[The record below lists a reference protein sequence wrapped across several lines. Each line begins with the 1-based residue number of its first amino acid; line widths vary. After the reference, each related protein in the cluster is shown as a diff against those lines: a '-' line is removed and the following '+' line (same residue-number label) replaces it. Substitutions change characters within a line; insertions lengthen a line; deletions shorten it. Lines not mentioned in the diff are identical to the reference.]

1 MSAGAKPESE
11 STTGLLPAEE
21 PVPATPPDA
30 GGGRAWLARRSRH
43 PSFWVA
49 VVALVVIVGFGVWWV
64 AIRSDSGS
72 STTAL
77 SITTTKQ
84 LVTVTRG
91 SMSNTVSAEGTIAAA
106 QTDNLSFGSSGTVTA
121 VNVQAGDT
129 VTAGQVLATIDS
141 AQLQASVSS
150 AEATVASASAKLADD
165 QASGA
170 SSAQLDADETTLT
183 SANDA
188 LASAQDALNAAS
200 LIATFD
206 GTVSQV
212 NISVGEQLASGGTG
226 GTSATGSG
234 SGSGRSSASIG
245 NGSTALGGGGNGAA
259 SSGGGSGSGSGGS
272 SSPQIQVV
280 SKGGYSVSL
289 PVSSSDIGNVAAG
302 QSVTLTLTTSSASAF
317 PRGFGGGFGGAFGGG
332 RAEGGTDATGR
343 TSQRAPGAGPTATGT
358 VAEVAKVATA
368 SSGVAQY
375 PVTVDFTADS
385 NDFYIGATVT
395 GAIATN
401 VRENVL
407 QVPVRAVS
415 VDNGASTVTV
425 ATNGKLSGPTATR
438 TVKTGATANGMV
450 EITDGVREGES
461 VVVIVR
467 QFSATGNGS
476 NPSGGTFP
484 GGGNFSGRGRFPGGG
499 GGNVSGVANGSTP

>member
-1 MSAGAKPESE
+1 MSAGAKPETE
-11 STTGLLPAEE
+11 PTTTTGLLPADE
-21 PVPATPPDA
+21 PAPTAPPDA
-30 GGGRAWLARRSRH
+30 GGGRSWLARRSRH

-49 VVALVVIVGFGVWWV
+49 VVALVAIVGFSVWWV

-91 SMSNTVSAEGTIAAA
+91 SMSNTVSGEGTIAAA
-106 QTDNLSFGSSGTVTA
+106 QTDSLSFGSSGTVTA

-200 LIATFD
+200 LVATFD

-212 NISVGEQLASGGTG
+212 NITVGEQLASGGTG

-245 NGSTALGGGGNGAA
+245 SGSTALGGGGSGAGG
-259 SSGGGSGSGSGGS
+259 SGDASGSGSGGS
-272 SSPQIQVV
+272 SNPQIQVV
-280 SKGGYSVSL
+280 SKGSYSVSL

-302 QSVTLTLTTSSASAF
+302 QSVTLTLTSSSASAF
-317 PRGFGGGFGGAFGGG
+317 PRGFGGGFDGGRGAAGGAT
-332 RAEGGTDATGR
+332 GT
-343 TSQRAPGAGPTATGT
+343 TSQRPTGAGATATGT

-375 PVTVDFTADS
+375 PVTVDFSADS

-401 VRENVL
+401 VREDVL

-425 ATNGKLSGPTATR
+425 ATKGTLSGPTATR

-450 EITDGVREGES
+450 EITDGLREGES
-461 VVVIVR
+461 VVVVVR
-467 QFSATGNGS
+467 QFSTTGNGS

-499 GGNVSGVANGSTP
+499 GGNGSGVANGSTP